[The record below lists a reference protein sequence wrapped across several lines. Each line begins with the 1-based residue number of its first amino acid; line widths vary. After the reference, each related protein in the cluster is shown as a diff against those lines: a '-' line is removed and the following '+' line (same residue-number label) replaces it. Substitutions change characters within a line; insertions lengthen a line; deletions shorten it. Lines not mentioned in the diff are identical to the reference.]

1 MLVEALQGILTT
13 DPGMQALLGL
23 PAARPDST
31 NGVFPV
37 QAPDQPSMPYLV
49 MSQVT
54 GEPMFVT
61 MQGTS
66 AMATERWRFSCYGTT
81 YSNAK
86 KFAKYV
92 RHFLIDIL
100 PGNSTAGS
108 IAFSGAY
115 CVMEVDEAEPIGRGT
130 LFSTHVDFNIVYVD
144 NDAPAEPH

>member
-31 NGVFPV
+31 NGVFPT

-49 MSQVT
+49 MSQVA

-92 RHFLIDIL
+92 RYFLIDIL

-130 LFSTHVDFNIVYVD
+130 LFSTHVDFNIVYID
-144 NDAPAEPH
+144 NDAPVEP

>member
-31 NGVFPV
+31 TGVFPV

-92 RHFLIDIL
+92 RHFLIDIV
-100 PGNSTAGS
+100 PGLSSVGS

-115 CVMEVDEAEPIGRGT
+115 CVMEVDEAEPLGRGT

>member
-1 MLVEALQGILTT
+1 MLVEALQGLLTT
-13 DPGMQALLGL
+13 DTGMIALLGT
-23 PAARPDST
+23 PTTRPDST

-92 RHFLIDIL
+92 RYFLIDIL

-115 CVMEVDEAEPIGRGT
+115 CVMEVDEAEPLGRGT

-144 NDAPAEPH
+144 NDAPVEP